1 MTIIRELKE
10 SIGNIFE
17 NQRERVV
24 YVDIRNRA

>member
-10 SIGNIFE
+10 SIRNIFE